1 MAWFLGVEAFR
12 TWNNGYFSHLSPSL
26 LRTTLRSSA
35 SILVIA
41 LALSGIVLQF
51 MFPPALAVSSYRA
64 GLKTGDRAYYELNGT
79 YGFSPSQ
86 PETHMSV
93 LGVTGT
99 NITAGFSN
107 FWPDGLV
114 TSNVYWLDVFTGQVR
129 NASSNLF
136 FAVTPGLQLYDPIFN
151 GATITITSQQAIL
164 CGGASRQVVIA
175 QFTKTNQNVAIAWD
189 QSTGAMCR
197 LNANDQFRFLSMAM
211 KNTTIWGS
219 ASTPADA
226 FVIAANVSAALG
238 LPLVA
243 LIVFVYLRRRRSRP
257 K

>member
-1 MAWFLGVEAFR
+1 
-12 TWNNGYFSHLSPSL
+12 
-26 LRTTLRSSA
+26 LRSS
-35 SILVIA
+35 IQFV
-41 LALSGIVLQF
+41 VL
-51 MFPPALAVSSYRA
+51 ALAVSAIMLQSFAPPIHAVNSYHA
-64 GLKTGDRAYYELNGT
+64 GLVTGDSAYYELSGT
-79 YGFSPSQ
+79 YGFSPSNA
-86 PETHMSV
+86 ETQMRV

-151 GATITITSQQAIL
+151 GAAITVTSQQSIL
-164 CGGASRQVVIA
+164 CGGVSRQVVVA
-175 QFTKTNQNVAIAWD
+175 QFTKTSQNVAIAWD
-189 QSTGAMCR
+189 QSTGVMCR
-197 LNANDQFRFLSMAM
+197 LNANDQFQFRTLSMGM

-219 ASTPADA
+219 ASNPQDA
-226 FVIAANVSAALG
+226 FTIAANVSAALG

-243 LIVFVYLRRRRSRP
+243 LIIFVYLRRRRARP
-257 K
+257 PSKRG

>member
-1 MAWFLGVEAFR
+1 
-12 TWNNGYFSHLSPSL
+12 
-26 LRTTLRSSA
+26 
-35 SILVIA
+35 
-41 LALSGIVLQF
+41 
-51 MFPPALAVSSYRA
+51 MFPPTNAASSYHA

-79 YGFSPSQ
+79 YGFSPSR
-86 PETHMSV
+86 PETQMNV

-107 FWPDGLV
+107 FWPDGLI

-151 GATITITSQQAIL
+151 GASITITSQQALL

-197 LNANDQFRFLSMAM
+197 LNVSDLYQFRILSMGM

-219 ASTPADA
+219 ASTPQDA
-226 FVIAANVSAALG
+226 FAIAANVTAALG

-243 LIVFVYLRRRRSRP
+243 LIVFVYLRRRRARS

>member
-1 MAWFLGVEAFR
+1 MSGVV
-12 TWNNGYFSHLSPSL
+12 LQSL
-26 LRTTLRSSA
+26 LPR
-35 SILVIA
+35 A
-41 LALSGIVLQF
+41 LA
-51 MFPPALAVSSYRA
+51 ASSYRA
-64 GLKTGDRAYYELNGT
+64 GLMTGDSAYYELSGN
-79 YGFSPSQ
+79 YGFSPNN
-86 PETHMSV
+86 PETQMRV
-93 LGVTGT
+93 LSVTGT
-99 NITAGFSN
+99 NITAGFPN

-114 TSNVYWLDVFTGQVR
+114 TSNVYSIDVFTGQAR

-151 GATITITSQQAIL
+151 GASITITSQQSIL

-175 QFTKTNQNVAIAWD
+175 QFTKTSQNVAIAWD

-197 LNANDQFRFLSMAM
+197 LSANDQYQFRTLSMGM

-219 ASTPADA
+219 APTPPDA
-226 FVIAANVSAALG
+226 FAIAANVTAALG

-243 LIVFVYLRRRRSRP
+243 LIVFVYLRRRRARP